1 MATAAARADAD
12 ARDARD
18 ARASTRDGETT
29 TTREDRAK
37 RGATRR
43 LLRRDVLMV
52 LACVVARFA
61 RVGADDGAE
70 SSESGGGGVAEAAL
84 GIERDARWGAAR
96 GMASLNAKRVHF
108 RSEGERAALGAA
120 PDGAKDASDGFEM
133 TMTEFEHY
141 MRLHGKSKRTYCS
154 RREGEAAQDVRACE
168 ATLSRAEASFR
179 RNQRIVAQHNADPS
193 NTFKL
198 RLNKFADVD
207 SEDFQASQLRYS
219 ARPMSK
225 LRSHHQNAKR
235 FARHFASGML
245 GQSDVDRTEFP
256 KRFNW
261 KDVPNVMGRVHNQKQ
276 DCASCWAY
284 VTTDIL
290 ESLMVIRK
298 VTPVHEELA
307 VDELINCDTY
317 DSGCATGNMFTAFE
331 WIETKGGIAT
341 NKNFNGL
348 LDGIS
353 KKPESWFSKV
363 QAHAGPI
370 GDANDDLA
378 SEFSTRPEPHF
389 ESALKVEPGVTLEK
403 VQEQMCMA
411 SEKPDWPRVAQVHG
425 YCELSLSGGE
435 KELMHALS
443 KSPVAI
449 GINANKKFQLYD
461 RGILRLKDC
470 PPAPHTSETMYTAIN
485 HAALLTGWGE
495 EKMPNG
501 EVVKYWEV
509 KNSFGSDWGEG
520 GYFRVERGPVTAE
533 GLGTCGMYFESVY
546 PIVDEKEAR
555 AQECVPGATFRRDY
569 YRALMGGAAQQ
580 GRSFMQFFDSNDD
593 AMAVRLALLVAAGFV
608 MTVTLVTRVTRMV
621 KRTCAPQEG
630 RAPLLDSNGARRG
643 SDLV

>member
-1 MATAAARADAD
+1 MAPAVARADAD
-12 ARDARD
+12 ALDALDAR
-18 ARASTRDGETT
+18 RSTRDGETT
-29 TTREDRAK
+29 TRREYRAK
-37 RGATRR
+37 KGALRR
-43 LLRRDVLMV
+43 LHRMV
-52 LACVVARFA
+52 LVCVVARFA
-61 RVGADDGAE
+61 RVSADDGAG
-70 SSESGGGGVAEAAL
+70 SSESGGDGVAEAAL
-84 GIERDARWGAAR
+84 GSELSARWGAKR

-141 MRLHGKSKRTYCS
+141 MRLHGKSKQTYCS
-154 RREGEAAQDVRACE
+154 RREGGAAQDVRACE

-179 RNQRIVAQHNADPS
+179 RNQRIVAQHNADPT

-198 RLNKFADVD
+198 RVNKFADMD

-235 FARHFASGML
+235 FARHLASGML
-245 GQSDVDRTEFP
+245 GQSDVDRTVFP
-256 KRFNW
+256 KSFNW
-261 KDVPNVMGRVHNQKQ
+261 KDVPNVLGRVHNQKQ

-290 ESLMVIRK
+290 ESLMVIKK

-341 NKNFNGL
+341 SKNFNGL

-353 KKPESWFSKV
+353 KKPVSWFSKV

-370 GDANDDLA
+370 GDAYDDLA
-378 SEFSTRPEPHF
+378 SEYSTRPDPHF
-389 ESALKVEPGVTLEK
+389 ESPPKVEPGVTLEK
-403 VQEQMCMA
+403 VQEKMCMA
-411 SEKPDWPRVAQVHG
+411 SEQPDWPRVAQVHG
-425 YCELSLSGGE
+425 YCELSVSGGE

-461 RGILRLKDC
+461 RGILRMKDC

-485 HAALLTGWGE
+485 HAALVTGWGE
-495 EKMPNG
+495 ETMPDG

-520 GYFRVERGPVTAE
+520 GYFRIERGPVTAE

-546 PIVDEKEAR
+546 PVVDELEAGAR
-555 AQECVPGATFRRDY
+555 ECVPGATFRRDY
-569 YRALMGGAAQQ
+569 YRALMGGAARE
-580 GRSFMQFFDSNDD
+580 GRSLMQFFDSNDDD

-621 KRTCAPQEG
+621 RRTCAPQEG
-630 RAPLLDSNGARRG
+630 RAPLLHSDGARRG